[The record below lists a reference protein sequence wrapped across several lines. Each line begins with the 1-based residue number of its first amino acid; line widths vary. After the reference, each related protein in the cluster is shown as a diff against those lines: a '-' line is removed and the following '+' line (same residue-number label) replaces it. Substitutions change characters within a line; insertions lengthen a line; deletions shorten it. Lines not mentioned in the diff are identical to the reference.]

1 MARRKPISPLPNSV
15 FEDSIKSRTGLI
27 SNPPNTQKENRT
39 EEIRRDDDIQ
49 PTFKIG
55 FQDIDEAIFYYFNNK
70 IKPEVTGNSK
80 ERIPVPVIYGSPEIW
95 KSVQK
100 DGYYRDKNSKIQTP
114 LIMLKRTN
122 IEKRRDLSSKID
134 PDYPHVFQS
143 FSATYNKR
151 NYYDRFSAL
160 NNLIPQKEIFNVVM
174 PDYVNVTYEG
184 IIWTDFVEHMNGL
197 IESINYA
204 SEGYWGDA
212 NKFKFRT
219 VVGAFGNTVDVSTD
233 DNRLV
238 RTTFNLTILG
248 YIIPE
253 NVQKDLSK
261 NMSKTYNKTDILIKE
276 SF

>member
-15 FEDSIKSRTGLI
+15 FEDSIKSRTGLL
-27 SNPPNTQKENRT
+27 SNPPDTQKENRA
-39 EEIRRDDDIQ
+39 EEIRRDDDDQ
-49 PTFKIG
+49 PIFKIG
-55 FQDIDEAIFYYFNNK
+55 FQDVDEAIFYYFNNK
-70 IKPEVTGNSK
+70 IKPEITGNSK

-95 KSVQK
+95 KSIQK
-100 DGYYRDKNSKIQTP
+100 DGFYRDKNSKIQTP
-114 LIMLKRTN
+114 LIMLKRTS

-134 PDYPHVFQS
+134 PDYPQVFKS
-143 FSATYNKR
+143 FSTSYSKR

-160 NNLIPQKEIFNVVM
+160 NNLIPQKEIYNVVM
-174 PDYVNVTYEG
+174 PDYVNITYEG

-219 VVGAFGNTVDVSTD
+219 VVGTFGNIVDVSTD

-238 RTTFNLTILG
+238 RTTFSLTILG

-253 NVQKDLSK
+253 NIQKDLSK
-261 NMSKTYNKTDILIKE
+261 NMSKIYNKTNISIKE
-276 SF
+276 SV